1 MNVTILRHGQ
11 TVGNA
16 TGDYS
21 TTANDVL
28 SEYGYEQAERLVAG
42 LAGYQFDAIYCSPLE
57 RALKTIAPYLRENG
71 RSAEI
76 WTELAEACW
85 QADHTTPIPTRTNSA
100 RPVTLD
106 AEVDGVF
113 TLLAGYTALPYD
125 DEVFQEGFARI
136 DRAYER
142 LLTRHSGTTVRVL
155 VVGHWYTSSRLIE
168 TLLAMPRTDHD
179 RFNHDNTAVSSLDQL
194 PTGTF
199 RLQYLNKL
207 LI

>member
-1 MNVTILRHGQ
+1 MNLTILRHGQ

-21 TTANDVL
+21 TKANDVL
-28 SEYGYEQAERLVAG
+28 SAYGVEQAELLVGG

-57 RALKTIAPYLRENG
+57 RAMKTIAPYLRENG

-76 WTELAEACW
+76 WPELAEACW
-85 QADHTTPIPTRTNSA
+85 QADHTSPIPTRTEAA
-100 RPVTLD
+100 RPIVIEPALD
-106 AEVDGVF
+106 GLF
-113 TLLAGYTALPYD
+113 TLLDGHTTLPYD
-125 DEVFQEGFARI
+125 DELFQEGFARI
-136 DRAYER
+136 DGAYER
-142 LLTRHSGTTVRVL
+142 LLARHSATSDRVL
-155 VVGHWYTSSRLIE
+155 VVAHWYMSSRLIE
-168 TLLAMPRTDHD
+168 TFLAMPRTDYD

-194 PTGTF
+194 PNGAF

>member
-28 SEYGYEQAERLVAG
+28 SVYGYEQAERLIEG

-57 RALKTIAPYLRENG
+57 RAMKTIAPYLRANG
-71 RSAEI
+71 RSAEL
-76 WTELAEACW
+76 WPELAEACW
-85 QADHTTPIPTRTNSA
+85 QTDKTVPVPERNSVRPPIT
-100 RPVTLD
+100 VE
-106 AEVDGVF
+106 AELVRLF
-113 TLLAGYTALPYD
+113 TLLDGHIGLPYD
-125 DEVFQEGFARI
+125 DEVYQEGFARI
-136 DRAYER
+136 DEAHQR
-142 LLTRHSGTTVRVL
+142 LLNRHGGTSDRVL
-155 VVGHWYTSSRLIE
+155 VVGHWYLASRLVE
-168 TLLAMPRTDHD
+168 TLLGLPRADYD
-179 RFNHDNTAVSSLDQL
+179 RFNHDNTAVSSLTQL
-194 PTGTF
+194 ANGAF

>member
-28 SEYGYEQAERLVAG
+28 SAYGVEQAERVVEG
-42 LAGYQFDAIYCSPLE
+42 LAGYQFDVIYCSPLE
-57 RALKTIAPYLRENG
+57 RAMKTIAPYLRRNG

-76 WTELAEACW
+76 WPELAEACW
-85 QADHTTPIPTRTNSA
+85 QDAHTTPVPERTEPA
-100 RPVTLD
+100 RPITIETELT
-106 AEVDGVF
+106 GLF
-113 TLLAGYTALPYD
+113 TLLEGHTRLPYD
-125 DEVFQEGFARI
+125 DEVYQEGFERI
-136 DRAYER
+136 DSAHHR
-142 LLTRHSGTTVRVL
+142 LLDRHHSTTDRIL
-155 VVGHWYTSSRLIE
+155 VVAHWYLSSRLIE
-168 TLLAMPRTDHD
+168 TLLGLSRLDHD
-179 RFNHDNTAVSSLDQL
+179 RFNHDNAAVSCLGQL
-194 PTGTF
+194 PNGAF

>member
-28 SEYGYEQAERLVAG
+28 SVYGYEQAERLIEG
-42 LAGYQFDAIYCSPLE
+42 LAGYQFDVIYCSPLE

-76 WTELAEACW
+76 WPELAEACW
-85 QADHTTPIPTRTNSA
+85 QADLTAPIPLRSNSA
-100 RPVTLD
+100 RPIIIEEQVAGL
-106 AEVDGVF
+106 F
-113 TLLAGYTALPYD
+113 TLLAGHTALPYD

-136 DRAYER
+136 DRAHER
-142 LLTRHSGTTVRVL
+142 LLARHSDTTDSVL
-155 VVGHWYTSSRLIE
+155 VVCHGYLASRLIE
-168 TLLAMPRTDHD
+168 RFLEMPRSDD
-179 RFNHDNTAVSSLDQL
+179 NRFSHDNTAVSFLEQL
-194 PTGTF
+194 PNGVF

>member
-28 SEYGYEQAERLVAG
+28 SEYGYEQAERLVDG
-42 LAGYQFDAIYCSPLE
+42 LAGYQFDVIYCSPLE

-76 WTELAEACW
+76 WPELAEACW
-85 QADHTTPIPTRTNSA
+85 QADHTTPISA
-100 RPVTLD
+100 RTESARSITIEL
-106 AEVDGVF
+106 ELEGLF
-113 TLLAGYTALPYD
+113 TLLEGNSALPYD

-136 DRAYER
+136 DRVHER
-142 LLTRHSGTTVRVL
+142 LLARHSGTADRVL
-155 VVGHWYTSSRLIE
+155 VVSHWYTSSRLIE
-168 TLLAMPRTDHD
+168 SLLAMSRTDYD
-179 RFNHDNTAVSSLDQL
+179 RFNHDNTAVSCLDQL
-194 PTGTF
+194 PNGEF